1 VIQPEEPML
10 GSTRRFPLMRNLLL
24 AVGLLLALL
33 CAWLVFAQPSPDS
46 LNADGAARVQEET
59 TAELAPEIS
68 ADELTAVGANES
80 GTSAISESGDARRE
94 AIGELPDGMAEIEV
108 KVTLANSSQA
118 MWSIEVRAQ
127 RVGGIESTFGD
138 AVKPIESVRTGK
150 GGEAVLRVPAGVA
163 LVVSAGGPG
172 KVSVR
177 VSQDGEMAKL
187 KYDLASQEIE
197 ALLPGEKINI
207 ALSLFA
213 ATDLHW
219 FQLVDGATGALL
231 AGARVLEPDSAKQ
244 EADEDA
250 MVSVP
255 ESNDFFGRQV
265 VIFGLEG
272 YGPRRV
278 FLNEGGDV
286 AERALRVELFPSAS
300 LRLTVLQNGLPLGG
314 ARLAMHYAKSDGEI
328 ELPNRAR
335 WGGKP
340 LMAPFWGDTNEQ
352 GVLLFEGL
360 PSHHPLVYGIA
371 RSVGADIA
379 QSAPGPVTL
388 QPSEQREITW
398 EIGNQQDL
406 HGRAIDTD
414 GSPVAG
420 VEVWLLNSRFQ
431 HGVGIDQASVTEWV
445 EHYRIAGV
453 STNDDG
459 EFSFVEIHPGEYWV
473 ALAPTDDAN
482 LLATARRVNVPPLR
496 APPFVELQFSSG
508 ANVRGKCV
516 TLTGEA
522 IAGIDVFAMEM
533 EGRATFQGHSKE
545 DGSFEVGPFSAG
557 SRVQFFV
564 LNSSQGYQ
572 ITESISAIAG
582 DGQEVLL
589 RMTKGGT
596 IRGRTV
602 NDEDGLPI
610 SIGVTIS
617 SLEAGGSSGT
627 TSGPQGVFDW
637 SGLAPGTWRVIAK
650 SKSGWVGVS
659 QPIVLT
665 AADLVEDIE
674 VRVSPGGTLMVES
687 EGEAS
692 GTLRLSFEGWTV
704 DFATIGPGE
713 RKSVTVPL
721 GVIQISLLN
730 GDPKPPRIGV
740 VTVGAGKAATFILK
754 QDA

>member
-1 VIQPEEPML
+1 
-10 GSTRRFPLMRNLLL
+10 MRNLLL

-59 TAELAPEIS
+59 TA
-68 ADELTAVGANES
+68 ELTAVGANES

-127 RVGGIESTFGD
+127 RVGGIGSTFGD

-177 VSQDGEMAKL
+177 VSQDGELAEL

-197 ALLPGEKINI
+197 ALLPGEKINL

-213 ATDLHW
+213 ATNLHW

-231 AGARVLEPDSAKQ
+231 AGTRVLEPDSAKQ

-250 MVSVP
+250 LVSVP

-265 VIFGLEG
+265 VIFGMRG

-278 FLNEGGDV
+278 YLDEGGDA

-388 QPSEQREITW
+388 QPGEQREITW
-398 EIGNQQDL
+398 EIGNPQDI
-406 HGRAIDTD
+406 HGRAIDAD
-414 GSPVAG
+414 GGPVAG
-420 VEVWLLNSRFQ
+420 IEIWLLNSSFQ
-431 HGVGIDQASVTEWV
+431 NGVDADVANVPDWVASHRLT
-445 EHYRIAGV
+445 GV
-453 STNDDG
+453 STNDSG
-459 EFSFVEIHPGEYWV
+459 EFSFEQIDPGEYWV
-473 ALAPTDDAN
+473 ALAPTGDPA
-482 LLATARRVNVPPLR
+482 LIATARRVSVLPQQ

-508 ANVRGKCV
+508 AKIRGKCV
-516 TLTGEA
+516 TLTGEP
-522 IAGIDVFAMEM
+522 IAEVEVFAMGM
-533 EGRATFQGHSKE
+533 EGRANFQVRSGA
-545 DGSFEVGPFSAG
+545 DGSFEVGPFLAG

-564 LNSSQGYQ
+564 THSAEGYQ
-572 ITESISAIAG
+572 IAEPVRAMAG
-582 DGQEVLL
+582 DGQEVIL
-589 RMTKGGT
+589 RMGRGGT

-602 NDEDGLPI
+602 NDEDGKPI
-610 SIGVTIS
+610 QVGVAIS
-617 SLEAGGSSGT
+617 SLEEGGFRETG
-627 TSGPQGVFDW
+627 SGPQGVFDW
-637 SGLAPGTWRVIAK
+637 SGLAPGTWRIIAK
-650 SKSGWVGVS
+650 NKSGWVGVS

-665 AADLVEDIE
+665 ASELVEDVE
-674 VRVSPGGTLMVES
+674 VRVSLGGTLVIES
-687 EGEAS
+687 EGTAS
-692 GTLRLSFEGWTV
+692 GALRLSFEGWTAGIV
-704 DFATIGPGE
+704 TIGPGE

-730 GDPKPPRIGV
+730 GDPKPPRIGD
-740 VTVGAGKAATFILK
+740 VTVQAGKIETFILK